1 MHMVAKRYLGAI
13 LVFQKVH
20 GMVLYKAIE
29 FARSGDKIVV
39 WRLGRLERN
48 MEDLITLVNK
58 LNERDVSFHSLK
70 EILTKD
76 KSSSTRQLLFI
87 YSQRLQNLNVT

>member
-1 MHMVAKRYLGAI
+1 
-13 LVFQKVH
+13 
-20 GMVLYKAIE
+20 
-29 FARSGDKIVV
+29 
-39 WRLGRLERN
+39 

>member
-39 WRLGRLERN
+39 
-48 MEDLITLVNK
+48 
-58 LNERDVSFHSLK
+58 
-70 EILTKD
+70 
-76 KSSSTRQLLFI
+76 
-87 YSQRLQNLNVT
+87 